1 MNATVRMD
9 FGSGWYAANAPAAF
23 ERPQLTFDVDVDVCV
38 IGGGLAGLTVAREVA
53 QRGWSVAVLEAR
65 RVAWNASGLNCG
77 FVAPGFGSDVR
88 HLVER
93 VGLEHAKALWEL
105 SAAGVEYV
113 RTLIRD
119 TGMPGVEP
127 VAGWLDVSQVDN
139 GDELLEVAALLGQ
152 NFGADVETW
161 PTERVREAL
170 KTNYYFHAIHYP
182 KAFHINPLNYTRG
195 LASAAL
201 AAGATIFEET
211 PALEIDASGV
221 RKRIATPSAR
231 LRAAHV
237 VLAGNVHL
245 GPLVPRLAATVLPVM
260 GHVAVTAPLGDRL
273 REAMAYRGAV
283 TETRPADNR
292 YRIVGGDR
300 LLWSSSAI
308 LQPRNA
314 RAVAGNV
321 KTAIER
327 TYPQLAPVE
336 IEHVWTAVMG
346 FSMHGMP
353 QVGEVAPGLWLASA
367 FGDHGLNTTAMAGGL
382 IGRAITDDDDRW
394 RLFLPYELVWAGG
407 AAGQMVRHVS
417 TWSRR
422 ITENIAGSLARRR
435 ERNEQEGEL
444 MNLPSAAPTDLAR
457 PIPAEAVGP
466 LVAEVE
472 SVLHEAAQRAKRGS
486 AEKSPEGTAKT
497 ASKTETA
504 KRRRGRLPGTRE
516 AAGSDAAGNPSV
528 SQNPQSGD
536 GQP

>member
-1 MNATVRMD
+1 MNATVGTD
-9 FGSGWYAANAPAAF
+9 FGAGWYAANAPVAF

-53 QRGWSVAVLEAR
+53 QRGWSVAVLEAK

-77 FVAPGFGSDVR
+77 FVAPGFGSDAR
-88 HLVER
+88 RMVER
-93 VGLEHAKALWEL
+93 VGLDHAKALWGL
-105 SAAGVEYV
+105 SQAGVDYV
-113 RTLIRD
+113 RALIHD

-127 VAGWLDVSQVDN
+127 VAGWLDVSQVNN
-139 GDELLEVAALLGQ
+139 GDELLELVTLLGQ
-152 NFGADVETW
+152 DFGADVEGW
-161 PTERVREAL
+161 PTDQVREAL

-182 KAFHINPLNYTRG
+182 TAFHINPLNYARG

-221 RKRIATPSAR
+221 RKRVTTPSAR

-245 GPLVPRLAATVLPVM
+245 APLVPRLAETVLPVT

-273 REAMAYRGAV
+273 REAIVYRGAV

-292 YRIVGGDR
+292 YRIIDGDR

-308 LQPRNA
+308 LRPRNA
-314 RAVAGNV
+314 RAVAETF
-321 KTAIER
+321 KSAIER

-336 IEHVWTAVMG
+336 IEQVWTAVMG
-346 FSMHGMP
+346 VSMHGMP
-353 QVGEVAPGLWLASA
+353 QVGEVAPGLWLAGA
-367 FGDHGLNTTAMAGGL
+367 FGDHGLNATALAGEL
-382 IGRAITDDDDRW
+382 IGRAITDGDDRW

-407 AAGQMVRHVS
+407 TAGQMVRHVS

-422 ITENIAGSLARRR
+422 LTENIAGSLARRR
-435 ERNEQEGEL
+435 EKNEQLDE
-444 MNLPSAAPTDLAR
+444 PTGPL
-457 PIPAEAVGP
+457 PAEPKGGTRPMAVEAIGS

-472 SVLHEAAQRAKRGS
+472 AVLQEASRRAKADK
-486 AEKSPEGTAKT
+486 AEDSPAGPATG
-497 ASKTETA
+497 KTEA
-504 KRRRGRLPGTRE
+504 VKKRRGVSKASSEPAGADGGR
-516 AAGSDAAGNPSV
+516 SV